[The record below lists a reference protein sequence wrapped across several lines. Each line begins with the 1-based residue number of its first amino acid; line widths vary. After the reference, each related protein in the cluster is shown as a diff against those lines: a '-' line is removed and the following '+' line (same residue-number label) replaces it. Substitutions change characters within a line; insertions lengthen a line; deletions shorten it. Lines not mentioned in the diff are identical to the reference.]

1 MVCGISMLQLRC
13 DKNINESRSQFM
25 QNVRLTFRVGEMP
38 LLVIVLNMQT
48 KGSHIAFIT
57 SDEIAMHP
65 ILLPKERNYYGIESR
80 LQWWFND
87 DRKLP
92 ELLADIKKYG
102 FFYGGQSNL
111 RLDVDELD

>member
-1 MVCGISMLQLRC
+1 
-13 DKNINESRSQFM
+13 M

-48 KGSHIAFIT
+48 KGSHIAFVT